1 MATAVLLAAQYSR
14 VYSDADCCFSYRAA
28 DGERPVQPLEGMI
41 ERGRALVAQ
50 EPRDLRQC
58 KTWLFEILERE
69 ATAQLVNDRRE
80 GRAFTR

>member
-1 MATAVLLAAQYSR
+1 
-14 VYSDADCCFSYRAA
+14 
-28 DGERPVQPLEGMI
+28 MI